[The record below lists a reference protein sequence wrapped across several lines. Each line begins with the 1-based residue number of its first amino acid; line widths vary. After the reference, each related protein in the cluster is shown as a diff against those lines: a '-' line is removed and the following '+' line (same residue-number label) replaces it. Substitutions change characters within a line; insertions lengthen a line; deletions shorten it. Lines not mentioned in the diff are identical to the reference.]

1 MGAMKAWDLSEYK
14 CLGSCYPKRQS
25 GASSVCIS
33 QDDQV
38 VIVGY
43 RDGTIRGFDVLG
55 QNYE

>member
-1 MGAMKAWDLSEYK
+1 MKAWDLSEYK